1 MDSFKSIMI
10 SNSLATGTK
19 TQNNIAKN
27 FHINTK
33 HSKRVMAPSMYR
45 SRKLINSESFRQTTS
60 LPEKSYPNSKKEL
73 LPKIDFKRDNLSN
86 LLSSRK
92 SQLHQPI
99 QKKLGLDDLSYLCWA
114 TYGKNAKGT
123 RNAPSGG
130 ALYPCELYLI
140 AINTDVD
147 KGVYH
152 YRPDMHSLERVNNQV
167 PNLDDYLMITNGFEN
182 TSLVFITSIVF
193 DRTTFKYGDRGY
205 RYALLEAGAM
215 SQNLSL
221 MATNLGYTATSF
233 GGTSDV
239 EVERLLGID
248 GLSESIINCVLI
260 NSDME

>member
-10 SNSLATGTK
+10 SNSLAVETK
-19 TQNNIAKN
+19 TRNNNSKN

-33 HSKRVMAPSMYR
+33 HSKKIMAASMYR

-60 LPEKSYPNSKKEL
+60 LPEKAYPNASQEL
-73 LPKIDFKRDNLSN
+73 LPKIDFQKDKLSN
-86 LLSSRK
+86 ILANRK
-92 SQLHQPI
+92 SQLIQPVL
-99 QKKLGLDDLSYLCWA
+99 KKLTLDDLSYLCWA

-140 AINTDVD
+140 VINADVS
-147 KGVYH
+147 KGIYH
-152 YRPDMHSLERVNNQV
+152 YRPDEHLLEKIN
-167 PNLDDYLMITNGFEN
+167 DDIPDMSEYLMVTNGFEN
-182 TSLVFITSIVF
+182 TSVIFVTSLIF

-215 SQNLSL
+215 GQNLSL
-221 MATNLGYTATSF
+221 MATNLGLIATSF

-239 EVERLLGID
+239 EIEKLLGID
-248 GLSESIINCVLI
+248 GLSESMINCVLI